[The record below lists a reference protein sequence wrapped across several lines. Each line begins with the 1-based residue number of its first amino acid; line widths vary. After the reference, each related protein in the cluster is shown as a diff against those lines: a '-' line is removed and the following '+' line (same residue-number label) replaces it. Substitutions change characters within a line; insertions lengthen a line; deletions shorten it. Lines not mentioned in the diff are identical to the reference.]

1 MTRFSSD
8 HPTQPFLTGTAST
21 IRSDTGPLLA
31 AATMSKTTP
40 TLQLQ
45 VPLSSPIQRSFWLPL
60 FYHLS
65 LFLTKD
71 FRSKHDKTPMRKTV

>member
-45 VPLSSPIQRSFWLPL
+45 VPLPSPI
-60 FYHLS
+60 
-65 LFLTKD
+65 
-71 FRSKHDKTPMRKTV
+71 